1 MAQPGPVD
9 APVSPPAPV
18 GHTPGLR
25 WEIFCRVIDNHGDIG
40 VCWRLCADLAERGHR
55 VRLWVDDPSALA
67 WMAPGALQGLLPGIE
82 VRHWM
87 RPDREK
93 ENAPAK
99 PPDVLVEAFGCDIE
113 EERLAQLFPNLPAR
127 DGTEYAP
134 PVWINL
140 EYLSAEAWVERC
152 HGLPSPVQR
161 GLAKGQV
168 KTFFFPGFRAQT
180 GGLLRERDLLAR
192 QTRFD
197 GLQWLSKLG
206 LCGEQQLR
214 LSLFCYEP
222 VALPAWLNRL
232 HRWPCPVHL
241 LVAAGRPTAAVKALE
256 PIDSKENNT
265 HPAQKGHSP
274 LSISYLPN
282 LTQRDFDHLLWSCHL
297 NFVRGEDSLVRALW
311 AGQPLVWNIYPQ
323 DDNAHHAKLEAFLD
337 WLEAPDSLRD
347 FHRIWNGLQ
356 PGELP
361 VPEWGAWRACVG
373 RARERLLSQDDLTTQ
388 LLRTVA
394 EKR

>member
-1 MAQPGPVD
+1 M
-9 APVSPPAPV
+9 
-18 GHTPGLR
+18 
-25 WEIFCRVIDNHGDIG
+25 IDNHGDIG
-40 VCWRLCADLAERGHR
+40 VCWRLSADLAERGHR

-67 WMAPGALQGLLPGIE
+67 WMAPGALQGLWPGIE

-87 RPDREK
+87 TTGQEREDATPS
-93 ENAPAK
+93 APPESA
-99 PPDVLVEAFGCDIE
+99 DVLVEAFGCDIE
-113 EERLAQLFPNLPAR
+113 ENRLAPLFQSPPAQN
-127 DGTEYAP
+127 GTAPKP

-140 EYLSAEAWVERC
+140 EYLSAETWVERC

-161 GLAKGQV
+161 GLAQGQV

-192 QTRFD
+192 QARFD
-197 GLQWLSKLG
+197 GPQWLSKQG
-206 LCGEQQLR
+206 LCGEQRLR

-232 HRWPCPVHL
+232 HHGQCPVHL
-241 LVAAGRPTAAVKALE
+241 LVAAGRPTAAVQALE
-256 PIDSKENNT
+256 SINSNENRT
-265 HPAQKGHSP
+265 YPSQKGRSS

-282 LTQRDFDHLLWSCHL
+282 FTQRDFDHLLWSCDL

-347 FHRIWNGLQ
+347 FHRVWNGLQ

-361 VPEWGAWRACVG
+361 VPEWSAWRDCVG
-373 RARERLLSQDDLTTQ
+373 RARERLLAQDDLTTQ